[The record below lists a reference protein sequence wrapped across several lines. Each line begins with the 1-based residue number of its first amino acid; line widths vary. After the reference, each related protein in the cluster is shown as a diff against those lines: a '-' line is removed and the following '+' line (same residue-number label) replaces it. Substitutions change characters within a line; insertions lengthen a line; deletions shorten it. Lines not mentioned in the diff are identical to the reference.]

1 MRWLRSRPLP
11 AEVAHALD
19 LAVDPQLV
27 HDFAQTLEAQ
37 VGQKHLQLL
46 RTVRAIRIHSLENRG
61 GEFAQRLPWSV
72 HSCMTAAAAFWLD
85 STPGRYNQGMP
96 VTLSSRERSRL
107 KARAHSL
114 QPVVR
119 IGQAGVTPELA
130 AEVDRALTAHELIKV
145 SLAVDDRDERYA
157 LGEALAEQ
165 VGGAAVHRVGKILI
179 LWRPRADDV

>member
-19 LAVDPQLV
+19 LAVDPQFV
-27 HDFAQTLEAQ
+27 HDFAQAFKAQ
-37 VGQKHLQLL
+37 VGHEHLQ
-46 RTVRAIRIHSLENRG
+46 VRRAVCAIPVHSVENRA
-61 GEFAQRLPWSV
+61 GEVAQRLPWGV
-72 HSCMTAAAAFWLD
+72 HSCMTAVAALWLEG
-85 STPGRYNQGMP
+85 TRGRYNRGMP

-145 SLAVDDRDERYA
+145 SIAVDDRDERHA